1 VIVVIGSPAA
11 RLVEGRVVAAGLAA
25 TIARVAAAAGADVQL
40 AGKVGEDGAGEAVL
54 LALAGARVGHVAML
68 RDAGR
73 PTPLVADGD
82 DDDGVEDELADTS
95 PRSRPP
101 LSLEAADIELALRY
115 LPDYRVVVIA
125 DVLDSPST
133 STVVEATRWAGAT
146 LIALLPSGTRPSGL
160 PDDATILE
168 APAADP
174 DGAFAAVVGAYAAA
188 LDRGA
193 TPADAFASASGGV
206 GWSTVATD

>member
-1 VIVVIGSPAA
+1 
-11 RLVEGRVVAAGLAA
+11 
-25 TIARVAAAAGADVQL
+25 
-40 AGKVGEDGAGEAVL
+40 
-54 LALAGARVGHVAML
+54 ML

-146 LIALLPSGTRPSGL
+146 LIALLPSGTRASGL